1 MKRLARW
8 CVFFLLIVGI
18 LLALVNMAE
27 EADRQQAAG
36 QQAAGEGPVTVYTMD
51 GNVWGYYGTLH
62 VITHDDGTVEVVLED
77 AWLVG
82 TTDKTFLEGK
92 GEE

>member
-8 CVFFLLIVGI
+8 SVFLLLIVGI

-27 EADRQQAAG
+27 KADRQQAAG
-36 QQAAGEGPVTVYTMD
+36 QQEAGEGPVTVYTMD
-51 GNVWGYYGTLH
+51 GNAWGYYGTLH

-82 TTDKTFLEGK
+82 TTDKTFLEGS
-92 GEE
+92 GAE

>member
-36 QQAAGEGPVTVYTMD
+36 EGPVTVYTTD
-51 GNVWGYYGTLH
+51 GNAWGYYGTLH

-82 TTDKTFLEGK
+82 TTDKTFLEGS
-92 GEE
+92 GAE